1 LKTFFMIAVVPRRA
15 APDRLRKITRGMK
28 MNMFGTLYVWIRYF
42 AVLVLALSPA
52 ATGGAR
58 AEDGLRIATAYKL
71 MTLDP
76 HYANLN
82 ENTSLLSQI
91 YERLVYQDEK
101 LQLQP
106 GLALEWEG
114 VSATAWKFTL
124 RPDVRFHDGSTFG
137 AEDVVYTIKRVRDQL
152 QSPSGGYRS
161 YVSGIKSVSAVDPLT
176 VVFETDGSVPNL
188 PLALSSVFIMKKP
201 LQGFATTEELNG
213 GTPPNG
219 TGPYRFS
226 GWASGE
232 TLRLAA
238 NRDYWGGAPAWP
250 AVTIRVIESPA
261 ARVAALTT
269 GEIDVAD
276 ALPARDVAGLKQRG
290 VKIASVG
297 AARIN
302 FLQFELESDLLPG
315 VTDKAGGSIPNP
327 FKKRA
332 VRQALALATDRGILV
347 DKILAGYGTAAA
359 QVFPNGLPGT
369 SAKLLP
375 IAPDFAAAKALLAE
389 AGYPDGFRVLLAGP
403 AGRYPGDSESLQA
416 ITQTWAR
423 IGVTVEPQAV
433 PFSVFNTKR
442 AAGEYGLWYG
452 GTSGEAVDIVLDALL
467 ASPDK
472 SRGIGALNFG
482 HYRNARFD
490 AMLTEAEK
498 IAAGP
503 ERDAALAAATEFVM
517 ADLPIIPL
525 YHFHH
530 VTGYGPRVGAYLMHP
545 RGWTTAMQAE
555 PAGE

>member
-1 LKTFFMIAVVPRRA
+1 MKSLRA
-15 APDRLRKITRGMK
+15 LHVGLRL
-28 MNMFGTLYVWIRYF
+28 
-42 AVLVLALSPA
+42 A
-52 ATGGAR
+52 ATVLIGLLAMTASGVQAG
-58 AEDGLRIATAYKL
+58 DGLRIATAYKL

-91 YERLVYQDEK
+91 YERLVFQDEE

-106 GLALEWEG
+106 GLAVGWEA
-114 VSATAWKFTL
+114 VSTTSWMFKL
-124 RPDVRFHDGSTFG
+124 RADVRFHDGSPFT
-137 AEDVVYTIKRVRDQL
+137 AEDVVYTVERIRDQL
-152 QSPSGGYRS
+152 KSPSGGYRS
-161 YVSGIKSVSAVDPLT
+161 YVSAIKSVSVVDPLA
-176 VVFETDGSVPNL
+176 VVFKTDGSVPNL

-201 LQGFATTEELNG
+201 VQGFATTEALNG
-213 GTPPNG
+213 GMAPNG
-219 TGPYRFS
+219 TGPYRFE

-232 TLRLAA
+232 YLQLAA
-238 NRDYWGGAPAWP
+238 NTDYWAGAPAWP
-250 AVTIRVIESPA
+250 DVTIRVIESPA
-261 ARVAALTT
+261 ARVAAITT
-269 GEIDVAD
+269 GEVDVAD
-276 ALPARDVAGLKQRG
+276 ALPARDVAALKKRG

-302 FLQFELESDLLPG
+302 FLQFEMESHTLPG
-315 VTDKAGGSIPNP
+315 VTDKAGAAIANP
-327 FKKRA
+327 FRKLA

-369 SAKLLP
+369 SDKLLP
-375 IAPDFAAAKALLAE
+375 IAPDVTTAKKLLAE

-416 ITQTWAR
+416 ITQNWAR
-423 IGVTVEPQAV
+423 IGITVEPQAV

-452 GTSGEAVDIVLDALL
+452 GASGEAVDIILDALL

-472 SRGIGALNFG
+472 ARGTGALNFG
-482 HYRNARFD
+482 HYRNATFN
-490 AMLTEAEK
+490 AMLSKAES
-498 IAAGP
+498 IEAGP
-503 ERDAALAAATEFVM
+503 VRDAALADATEFVM

-530 VTGYGPRVGAYLMHP
+530 VTGYGPRIGAYLMHP

-555 PAGE
+555 PAQE